1 MRKSLKRDAFQV
13 LPGRAR
19 LRRHPSV
26 VQVERD
32 RHDDGGLMET
42 RKAKRRPQ
50 RVGLV
55 HGPWHSQVQTGKFLA
70 WGTDCPACLQPDVDQ
85 DGSELKGGTLAR
97 PDGKPCPKVGLA
109 AGTVERA
116 GEVVDASE
124 LLADMDCGVDHGL
137 GR

>member
-1 MRKSLKRDAFQV
+1 
-13 LPGRAR
+13 
-19 LRRHPSV
+19 
-26 VQVERD
+26 
-32 RHDDGGLMET
+32 MET

-70 WGTDCPACLQPDVDQ
+70 CATDYPACLQLDVDQ
-85 DGSELKGGTLAR
+85 DGSELNGWPLGRAGGE
-97 PDGKPCPKVGLA
+97 PCPKVELA

-116 GEVVDASE
+116 GGVEAASE
-124 LLADMDCGVDHGL
+124 LLADMHCGVDHGL